1 MVGYSKQM
9 FEKAFSVF
17 GAIFLTFLIMSF
29 WIDNIWN
36 AVSNSKVYLLAIFF
50 SIIFG
55 EYIRNK
61 RKIK

>member
-50 SIIFG
+50 L
-55 EYIRNK
+55 
-61 RKIK
+61 